1 MESKIFNT
9 DCLETLSLLS
19 DNSVDLLVTD
29 PPYGISFMGS
39 GTTGIACKLLNREF
53 IGCEINKEYLEI
65 AQKRMGSIPNKFDI

>member
-53 IGCEINKEYLEI
+53 IGCEINKEYFEI
-65 AQKRMGSIPNKFDI
+65 AQKRIESIPNRII